1 MARKLLA
8 SPVIELETVSLG
20 LALSVPQSKITHP
33 PSPPPP
39 HTHTHILSP
48 HTLDA
53 PPFKLAFESND
64 DSSDNAVVMQSY
76 FDEDTGTGSSHF
88 FQCFWRRQSL
98 FGRIMMVFSLGFI
111 VFAILTCCFA
121 TCGNSTEEENESH
134 LKEVRNTVRIEG
146 RVVGNLRVFTLNLET
161 QKIGKL
167 QKILSNP
174 AL

>member
-33 PSPPPP
+33 PSPPP
-39 HTHTHILSP
+39 P